1 MADLVDPHGHH
12 LADALPKLRGL
23 AEYAAAH
30 GEAFRRIET
39 IAEVEKKLRV
49 LDLTQAEVRDAV
61 AQAQDL
67 VGLYKSDFASD
78 YS

>member
-1 MADLVDPHGHH
+1 
-12 LADALPKLRGL
+12 
-23 AEYAAAH
+23 
-30 GEAFRRIET
+30 
-39 IAEVEKKLRV
+39 VEKKLRV